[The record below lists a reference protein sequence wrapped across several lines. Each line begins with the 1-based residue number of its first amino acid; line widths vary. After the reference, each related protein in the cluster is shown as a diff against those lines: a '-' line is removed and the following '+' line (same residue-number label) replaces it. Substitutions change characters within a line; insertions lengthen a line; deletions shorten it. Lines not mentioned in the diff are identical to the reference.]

1 MKKYIFFIVFGI
13 FLTTGLNAQFYNDS
27 ARSTAMSGAHSA
39 ATYDGFEA
47 MLYNPAGLAGGQD
60 RFGLHIMGTLGMNL
74 YANSFNLTTAVEMM
88 EQLQAGN
95 GNIEHFISG
104 MREQSLF
111 TGVQAGLAMN
121 YNLFK
126 FFFRTKY
133 FSLGFSDTLKI
144 RGRMF
149 LGDGL
154 FSTLFEEMD
163 ISGKCDF
170 GTVGADLMAYNDLN
184 TTFSMYLWMLERKTP
199 FRGFYV
205 GGGVHWYTPIV
216 HASAT
221 FSGNLGKGSL
231 GSKLDVSQVDAN
243 LYTYDLELDGKVSLA
258 SPITYCWSDLN
269 VPLKNG
275 FGIPFGLGF
284 DLGII
289 IDFNKWVRAGFSVT
303 DLGFMASPATKFE
316 ISKDVKLDL
325 QDMANIGSEF
335 SDIADTFSGGGK
347 GTSEAVLA
355 PLAMRLGA
363 TATPYSN
370 RFIDLECPLNF
381 TVTDFDLIALGFL
394 PTFGFSTGVEFT
406 VKLGVLHMPLWTS
419 IGYFT
424 SSGVSLGFGGGLHV
438 GVWHLDFGLRGIE
451 ALMAPAGNSA
461 WGRDV
466 AFAVQMSFKLGKQTE
481 EQAKKAKLKESKKSK
496 KKTAKAK
503 VSSEVKEVEVEII
516 ENVKPEDVEVFT
528 VPETAED
535 SVEQNQVEPVEAENV
550 AEEQEQSDL
559 SNTENIESTTEEN
572 QAEPTETENVTEE
585 QVQE

>member
-1 MKKYIFFIVFGI
+1 MKKCIFFIIFGI
-13 FLTTGLNAQFYNDS
+13 FFATGLNAQFYNDS

-74 YANSFNLTTAVEMM
+74 YANSFNLTSVVEVM
-88 EQLQAGN
+88 EQLQSGKS
-95 GNIEHFISG
+95 NIEGFISG
-104 MREQSLF
+104 MREQNLF
-111 TGVQAGLAMN
+111 TGAQAGLTMN

-149 LGDGL
+149 LGDDL
-154 FSTLFEEMD
+154 FSTMFDKIDL
-163 ISGKCDF
+163 SKKRSF
-170 GTVGADLMAYNDLN
+170 GTIGADLMFYNDLN

-205 GGGVHWYTPIV
+205 GGGVHWYTPIA
-216 HASAT
+216 HASAA
-221 FSGNLGKGSL
+221 FSGKLGRGSL

-258 SPITYCWSDLN
+258 SPVSYCWSDLN
-269 VPLKNG
+269 IPFDNG

-316 ISKDVKLDL
+316 VSKDIKLDL
-325 QDMANIGSEF
+325 QNIGNITSEF
-335 SDIADTFSGGGK
+335 SDISNAFSGGGK

-406 VKLGVLHMPLWTS
+406 VKLGVLHIPLWTS

-438 GVWHLDFGLRGIE
+438 GVWHLDFGLRGVE

-481 EQAKKAKLKESKKSK
+481 EQAKKAKIKKSRKSK
-496 KKTAKAK
+496 KKAAK
-503 VSSEVKEVEVEII
+503 SEVREADVKPEVEII
-516 ENVKPEDVEVFT
+516 ENVKPEDVNAFT
-528 VPETAED
+528 EPENVED
-535 SVEQNQVEPVEAENV
+535 SAEQNSAESV
-550 AEEQEQSDL
+550 
-559 SNTENIESTTEEN
+559 
-572 QAEPTETENVTEE
+572 ETENVIEELSEATDSESTTEE
-585 QVQE
+585 QVQEELQLMQ

>member
-1 MKKYIFFIVFGI
+1 MKKCIFFIIFGI
-13 FLTTGLNAQFYNDS
+13 FLATGLNAQFYNDS

-74 YANSFNLTTAVEMM
+74 YANSFNLTSVVEVM
-88 EQLQAGN
+88 EQLQSGKS
-95 GNIEHFISG
+95 NIEGFISG
-104 MREQSLF
+104 MREQNLF
-111 TGVQAGLAMN
+111 TGAQAGLTMN

-149 LGDGL
+149 LGDDL
-154 FSTLFEEMD
+154 FSTMFDKIDL
-163 ISGKCDF
+163 SKKRSF
-170 GTVGADLMAYNDLN
+170 GTIGADLMFYNDLN

-205 GGGVHWYTPIV
+205 GGGVHWYTPIA
-216 HASAT
+216 HASAA
-221 FSGNLGKGSL
+221 FSGKLGRGSL

-258 SPITYCWSDLN
+258 SPITYSWSDLN

-303 DLGFMASPATKFE
+303 DLGFMACPATKFE
-316 ISKDVKLDL
+316 VSKDIKLDL
-325 QDMANIGSEF
+325 QNIGNITSEF
-335 SDIADTFSGGGK
+335 SDISNAFSGGGK

-406 VKLGVLHMPLWTS
+406 VKLGAFHIPLWTS

-438 GVWHLDFGLRGIE
+438 GVWHLDFGLRGVE

-481 EQAKKAKLKESKKSK
+481 EQAKKAKIKKSRKSK
-496 KKTAKAK
+496 KKAAK
-503 VSSEVKEVEVEII
+503 SEVREVDVKPEVEII
-516 ENVKPEDVEVFT
+516 ENVKPEDVNAFT
-528 VPETAED
+528 EPENVED
-535 SVEQNQVEPVEAENV
+535 SAEQNSAESV
-550 AEEQEQSDL
+550 
-559 SNTENIESTTEEN
+559 
-572 QAEPTETENVTEE
+572 ETENVIEELSEATDSESTTEE
-585 QVQE
+585 QVQEELQLMQ

>member
-1 MKKYIFFIVFGI
+1 MKKCIFFIIFGI
-13 FLTTGLNAQFYNDS
+13 FLATGLNAQFYNDS

-74 YANSFNLTTAVEMM
+74 YANSFNLTSVVEVM
-88 EQLQAGN
+88 EQLQSGKS
-95 GNIEHFISG
+95 NIEGFISG
-104 MREQSLF
+104 MREQNLF
-111 TGVQAGLAMN
+111 TGAQAGLTMN

-149 LGDGL
+149 LGDDL
-154 FSTLFEEMD
+154 FSTMFDKIDL
-163 ISGKCDF
+163 SKKRSF
-170 GTVGADLMAYNDLN
+170 GTIGADLMFYNDLN

-205 GGGVHWYTPIV
+205 GGGVHWYTPIA
-216 HASAT
+216 HASAA
-221 FSGNLGKGSL
+221 FSGKLGKGSL

-243 LYTYDLELDGKVSLA
+243 LYTYDLELEGKVSLA
-258 SPITYCWSDLN
+258 SPITYSWSDLN

-303 DLGFMASPATKFE
+303 DLGFMACPATKFE
-316 ISKDVKLDL
+316 VSKDIKLDL
-325 QDMANIGSEF
+325 QNIGNIGSEF
-335 SDIADTFSGGGK
+335 SDISNAFSGGGK

-355 PLAMRLGA
+355 PLSMRLGA

-406 VKLGVLHMPLWTS
+406 VKLGAFHIPLWTS

-481 EQAKKAKLKESKKSK
+481 EQAKKSKLKKLKKSK
-496 KKTAKAK
+496 KKAAK
-503 VSSEVKEVEVEII
+503 SEVRDAEVETEIEII
-516 ENVKPEDVEVFT
+516 ENVKPEDVNAFT
-528 VPETAED
+528 EPENVED
-535 SVEQNQVEPVEAENV
+535 SAEQNSAESV
-550 AEEQEQSDL
+550 
-559 SNTENIESTTEEN
+559 
-572 QAEPTETENVTEE
+572 ETENVIEELSEATDSESTTEE
-585 QVQE
+585 QVQEELQLMQ

>member
-1 MKKYIFFIVFGI
+1 MKKCIFFIIFGI
-13 FLTTGLNAQFYNDS
+13 FFATGLNAQFYNDS

-74 YANSFNLTTAVEMM
+74 YANSFNLTSVVEVM
-88 EQLQAGN
+88 EQLQSGKS
-95 GNIEHFISG
+95 NIEGFISG
-104 MREQSLF
+104 MREQNLF
-111 TGVQAGLAMN
+111 TGAQAGLTMN

-149 LGDGL
+149 LGDDL
-154 FSTLFEEMD
+154 FSTMFDKIDL
-163 ISGKCDF
+163 SKKRSF
-170 GTVGADLMAYNDLN
+170 GTIGADLMFYNDLN

-205 GGGVHWYTPIV
+205 GGGVHWYTPIA
-216 HASAT
+216 HASAA
-221 FSGNLGKGSL
+221 FSGKLGRGSL

-258 SPITYCWSDLN
+258 SPVSYCWSDLN
-269 VPLKNG
+269 IPFDNG

-316 ISKDVKLDL
+316 VSKDIKLDL
-325 QDMANIGSEF
+325 QNIGNITSEF
-335 SDIADTFSGGGK
+335 SDISNAFSGGGK

-406 VKLGVLHMPLWTS
+406 VKLGVLHIPLWTS

-438 GVWHLDFGLRGIE
+438 GVWHLDFGLRGVE

-481 EQAKKAKLKESKKSK
+481 EQAKKAKIKKSRKSK
-496 KKTAKAK
+496 KKAAK
-503 VSSEVKEVEVEII
+503 SEVREADVKPEVEII
-516 ENVKPEDVEVFT
+516 ENVKPEDVNVFAE
-528 VPETAED
+528 PENVED
-535 SVEQNQVEPVEAENV
+535 SAEQNLAESV
-550 AEEQEQSDL
+550 
-559 SNTENIESTTEEN
+559 
-572 QAEPTETENVTEE
+572 ETENVIEELSEATDSESTTEE
-585 QVQE
+585 QVQEELQLMQ

>member
-1 MKKYIFFIVFGI
+1 
-13 FLTTGLNAQFYNDS
+13 
-27 ARSTAMSGAHSA
+27 
-39 ATYDGFEA
+39 
-47 MLYNPAGLAGGQD
+47 
-60 RFGLHIMGTLGMNL
+60 
-74 YANSFNLTTAVEMM
+74 
-88 EQLQAGN
+88 
-95 GNIEHFISG
+95 
-104 MREQSLF
+104 
-111 TGVQAGLAMN
+111 
-121 YNLFK
+121 
-126 FFFRTKY
+126 
-133 FSLGFSDTLKI
+133 
-144 RGRMF
+144 
-149 LGDGL
+149 
-154 FSTLFEEMD
+154 
-163 ISGKCDF
+163 
-170 GTVGADLMAYNDLN
+170 
-184 TTFSMYLWMLERKTP
+184 
-199 FRGFYV
+199 
-205 GGGVHWYTPIV
+205 
-216 HASAT
+216 
-221 FSGNLGKGSL
+221 
-231 GSKLDVSQVDAN
+231 
-243 LYTYDLELDGKVSLA
+243 LA
-258 SPITYCWSDLN
+258 SPIAYCWSNLN

-335 SDIADTFSGGGK
+335 SDIANTFSGGGK
-347 GTSEAVLA
+347 GASEAVLA

-466 AFAVQMSFKLGKQTE
+466 AFAMQMSFKLGKQTE
-481 EQAKKAKLKESKKSK
+481 EQAKKAKLKKSKKLK

-503 VSSEVKEVEVEII
+503 VSSEVKEVEVDII
-516 ENVKPEDVEVFT
+516 ENVKPEDVEALEVQENT
-528 VPETAED
+528 ED
-535 SVEQNQVEPVEAENV
+535 SAGQNSVEPVEAEVEVEQTESLDSENV
-550 AEEQEQSDL
+550 
-559 SNTENIESTTEEN
+559 ESSAEEN
-572 QAEPTETENVTEE
+572 QAEPTETEDVAEK
-585 QVQE
+585 QVQLMQ

>member
-1 MKKYIFFIVFGI
+1 MKKCIFFIIFGI
-13 FLTTGLNAQFYNDS
+13 FFATGLNAQFYNDS

-74 YANSFNLTTAVEMM
+74 YANSFNLTSVVEVM
-88 EQLQAGN
+88 EQLQSGKS
-95 GNIEHFISG
+95 NIESFISG
-104 MREQSLF
+104 MREQNLF
-111 TGVQAGLAMN
+111 TGAQAGLTMN

-149 LGDGL
+149 LGDDL
-154 FSTLFEEMD
+154 FSTMFDKIDL
-163 ISGKCDF
+163 SKKRSF
-170 GTVGADLMAYNDLN
+170 GTVGADLMFYNDLN

-205 GGGVHWYTPIV
+205 GGGVHWYTPIA
-216 HASAT
+216 HASAA
-221 FSGNLGKGSL
+221 FSGKLGRGSL

-258 SPITYCWSDLN
+258 SPVSYCWSDLN
-269 VPLKNG
+269 IPFDNG

-316 ISKDVKLDL
+316 VSKDIKLDL
-325 QDMANIGSEF
+325 QNIGNITSEF
-335 SDIADTFSGGGK
+335 SDISNAFSGGGK

-406 VKLGVLHMPLWTS
+406 VKLGAFHIPLWTS

-438 GVWHLDFGLRGIE
+438 GVWHLDFGLRGVE

-481 EQAKKAKLKESKKSK
+481 EQAKKSKLKKLKKSRKSK
-496 KKTAKAK
+496 KKAAK
-503 VSSEVKEVEVEII
+503 SEVREADVKPEVEII
-516 ENVKPEDVEVFT
+516 ENVKPEDVNAFT
-528 VPETAED
+528 EPENVED
-535 SVEQNQVEPVEAENV
+535 SAEQNSAESV
-550 AEEQEQSDL
+550 
-559 SNTENIESTTEEN
+559 
-572 QAEPTETENVTEE
+572 ETENVIEELSEATDSESTTEE
-585 QVQE
+585 QVQEELQLMQ

>member
-13 FLTTGLNAQFYNDS
+13 FLTAGLNAQFYNDS
-27 ARSTAMSGAHSA
+27 ARSTAMNGAHSA

-111 TGVQAGLAMN
+111 TGTQAGLAMN

-133 FSLGFSDTLKI
+133 FSLGISDTLKI

-154 FSTLFEEMD
+154 FSTLFEEID
-163 ISGKCDF
+163 LSKKRSF
-170 GTVGADLMAYNDLN
+170 GTVGADLMFYNDLN

-205 GGGVHWYTPIV
+205 GGGVHWYTPIA
-216 HASAT
+216 HASAA
-221 FSGNLGKGSL
+221 FSGKLGKGSL

-243 LYTYDLELDGKVSLA
+243 LYTYDLELDGKVCLA
-258 SPITYCWSDLN
+258 SPIAYCWSNLN
-269 VPLKNG
+269 VPLANG
-275 FGIPFGLGF
+275 FGVPFGLGF
-284 DLGII
+284 DLGLI

-316 ISKDVKLDL
+316 VSKDVKLDL

-466 AFAVQMSFKLGKQTE
+466 AFAMQMSFKLGKQTE
-481 EQAKKAKLKESKKSK
+481 EQAKKAKLKKSKKLK

-503 VSSEVKEVEVEII
+503 VSSEVKEVEVDII
-516 ENVKPEDVEVFT
+516 ENVKPEDVEALEVQENT
-528 VPETAED
+528 ED
-535 SVEQNQVEPVEAENV
+535 SAGQNSVEPVEAEVEVEQTESSDSENV
-550 AEEQEQSDL
+550 
-559 SNTENIESTTEEN
+559 ESSAEEN
-572 QAEPTETENVTEE
+572 QAEPTETEDVAEK
-585 QVQE
+585 QVQLMQ